1 MLHTLLWQ
9 EEKKFFMRR
18 KMFGILCLICFL
30 VLGYLILDTDTDLIG
45 ERYTAKEYHTVLTI
59 VKKIPEKKRDHFF
72 QEQEQINSKFN
83 KLALWDLEDD
93 WENVK
98 AYPDYLKQIKE
109 NQEQSSWF
117 GDEDTYEKKEKEYV
131 KAQYRHLCD
140 KKVAFI
146 GGKCIEK

>member
-18 KMFGILCLICFL
+18 KMLGILGLICFL
-30 VLGYLILDTDTDLIG
+30 VLCYLILDVDTSLIG

-93 WENVK
+93 
-98 AYPDYLKQIKE
+98 
-109 NQEQSSWF
+109 
-117 GDEDTYEKKEKEYV
+117 
-131 KAQYRHLCD
+131 
-140 KKVAFI
+140 
-146 GGKCIEK
+146 